1 MSLACSSAVVT
12 SIDFEPANVL
22 FGLSWI
28 QSSQQ
33 SGFQPTIQTVAPADL
48 QAAATAAGANSQVVT
63 AISFDAGANS
73 NTAAITFLSYGW
85 QADTSTIYE
94 AQVTTVAPSDAA
106 TAAAN
111 LASQG
116 YIITAVGIADSATDI
131 VLVGTRVQ
139 GDTMPR
145 PFMSTAIANDP
156 TMFQQGYAMVASIT
170 YPSPT
175 MADTYTIAYLGE
187 R

>member
-1 MSLACSSAVVT
+1 MPRYYFYSADLYTREETQLTGGYHGVMTVEED
-12 SIDFEPANVL
+12 SKSASEV
-22 FGLSWI
+22 FGE
-28 QSSQQ
+28 
-33 SGFQPTIQTVAPADL
+33 VADL
-48 QAAATAAGANSQVVT
+48 QAAATAAGANSQVIT

-94 AQVTTVAPSDAA
+94 AQVTTVAPSDAQ

-156 TMFQQGYAMVASIT
+156 TMFQQGYAIVASIT
-170 YPSPT
+170 YSSPT
-175 MADTYTIAYLGE
+175 VADTYTIAYLGE